1 MGGIYCVEETKKI
14 ASSIH
19 HHGKVVS
26 IPIQISI
33 RRYKMSTKCCLKGT
47 EFTHCSP
54 KLLDLVTNMEKP
66 QMAYIYIYIY
76 IFFFYY

>member
-26 IPIQISI
+26 ISMLSERYRIYSLLTQII
-33 RRYKMSTKCCLKGT
+33 RFSHKYGKT
-47 EFTHCSP
+47 
-54 KLLDLVTNMEKP
+54 
-66 QMAYIYIYIY
+66 
-76 IFFFYY
+76 